1 MMAQKHTHEHDHCHD
16 GSCGSGHEKSHE
28 HMHVSGNGE
37 CTCELDAHDHDHEGG
52 CSCGHEHAHALE
64 GTKTYFARLITGIV
78 IFALGYILKSVF
90 ELNIWVEFSIFFAAY
105 LVLGFNV
112 LVTAGKN
119 IAKGKVFDENFLMTI
134 ATIGAFILGDFA
146 EGTAVMLFYMIG
158 ETLSDMAVNKS
169 RKSITKLMDIRPD

>member
-37 CTCELDAHDHDHEGG
+37 CTCELGAHDHDHEGG

-105 LVLGFNV
+105 LVLGFN
-112 LVTAGKN
+112 
-119 IAKGKVFDENFLMTI
+119 
-134 ATIGAFILGDFA
+134 
-146 EGTAVMLFYMIG
+146 AVSY
-158 ETLSDMAVNKS
+158 THLSDS
-169 RKSITKLMDIRPD
+169 